1 MYLRLDYYIFFLNE
15 YVQCLRMMIAKYS
28 DVDPHLL
35 YADPDPQNL
44 VDLDIIILSPIDF
57 IFL

>member
-1 MYLRLDYYIFFLNE
+1 
-15 YVQCLRMMIAKYS
+15 MMIAKYS